1 MIGAVLAGGRST
13 RLGRDKTRLR
23 LPGDGRDM
31 LARTAD
37 LLAAC
42 TDEVVVSCRAD
53 AVPPGLPH
61 RAVPDLEEG
70 LGPFGGVWSLLRAVR
85 EPVLV
90 LSCDLPFMDEA
101 TLRRLVRARDA
112 RPAHALMTTYQQ
124 AETGYI
130 EALTAIYEPGC
141 LPFFEAARA
150 RGVRQ
155 INLVVPEERQARL
168 VYTRRESR
176 PFFNVN
182 FPADLER
189 ALSLAAGPQPPH
201 SDDSPAP
208 PPVRL
213 GSGKGQPP
221 TDIPR

>member
-42 TDEVVVSCRAD
+42 IDEVLVSCRAD
-53 AVPPGLPH
+53 AVPPHLPY

-90 LSCDLPFMDEA
+90 LSCDLPFMDAA
-101 TLRRLVRARDA
+101 TLRRLVKARDA
-112 RPAHALMTTYQQ
+112 RPADALMTTFQQ

-150 RGVRQ
+150 QGIRQ
-155 INLVVPEERQARL
+155 INLVVPEVRQARI
-168 VYTRRESR
+168 VYTRRDAR
-176 PFFNVN
+176 PFFNIN

-189 ALSLAAGPQPPH
+189 ALSLAAEPQT
-201 SDDSPAP
+201 AP
-208 PPVRL
+208 PAE
-213 GSGKGQPP
+213 S
-221 TDIPR
+221 

>member
-42 TDEVVVSCRAD
+42 TDEVLVSCRAD
-53 AVPPGLPH
+53 AVPPDLPY
-61 RAVPDLEEG
+61 RAVPDFEEG
-70 LGPFGGVWSLLRAVR
+70 LGPFGGVWSLLRVVR

-90 LSCDLPFMDEA
+90 LSCDLPFMDAA
-101 TLRRLVRARDA
+101 TLRRLVKTRVA
-112 RPAHALMTTYQQ
+112 RPADALMTTYQQ

-130 EALTAIYEPGC
+130 EALTAIYEPAC

-150 RGVRQ
+150 QGIRQ
-155 INLVVPEERQARL
+155 INLVVPEARQARI
-168 VYTRRESR
+168 VYTRREAR
-176 PFFNVN
+176 PFFNIN

-189 ALSLAAGPQPPH
+189 ALSLAAGPQA
-201 SDDSPAP
+201 SSPADFP
-208 PPVRL
+208 ENPPVPPRAD
-213 GSGKGQPP
+213 KGQPA
-221 TDIPR
+221 TDRR

>member
-42 TDEVVVSCRAD
+42 TGEVLVSCRAD
-53 AVPPGLPH
+53 AVPPDLPY
-61 RAVPDLEEG
+61 RAVPDCEEG

-90 LSCDLPFMDEA
+90 LSCDLPFMDAA
-101 TLRRLVRARDA
+101 TLRRLIKARDA
-112 RPAHALMTTYQQ
+112 RPADALMTTYQQ

-141 LPFFEAARA
+141 LPFFEAARVP
-150 RGVRQ
+150 GIRQ
-155 INLVVPEERQARL
+155 INLVIPEARQARI
-168 VYTRRESR
+168 VYTRSEAR
-176 PFFNVN
+176 PFFNIN

-189 ALSLAAGPQPPH
+189 ALSLAAGPPAAPAAPFPENPPAH
-201 SDDSPAP
+201 ACAD
-208 PPVRL
+208 
-213 GSGKGQPP
+213 KGQPP
-221 TDIPR
+221 TDTR

>member
-42 TDEVVVSCRAD
+42 TDEVLVSCRAD
-53 AVPPGLPH
+53 AVPPGLPC
-61 RAVPDLEEG
+61 RAVSDCEEG

-90 LSCDLPFMDEA
+90 LSCDLPFMDAA
-101 TLRRLVRARDA
+101 TLRRLVKARDA
-112 RPAHALMTTYQQ
+112 RPADALMTTYQQ

-141 LPFFEAARA
+141 LLFFEAARA
-150 RGVRQ
+150 RGIRQ
-155 INLVVPEERQARL
+155 INLVVPEARQARL
-168 VYTRRESR
+168 VYTRREAR
-176 PFFNVN
+176 PFFNIN

-189 ALSLAAGPQPPH
+189 ALSLAAGPPAA
-201 SDDSPAP
+201 SPASFP
-208 PPVRL
+208 EHPPVHACAD
-213 GSGKGQPP
+213 KAQPP
-221 TDIPR
+221 TDTR

>member
-13 RLGRDKTRLR
+13 RLGRDKTRLC

-42 TDEVVVSCRAD
+42 TDGVLVSCRAD
-53 AVPPGLPH
+53 AVPPDLPY

-90 LSCDLPFMDEA
+90 LSCDLPFMDAA
-101 TLRRLVRARDA
+101 TLRRLMKARDA
-112 RPAHALMTTYQQ
+112 RPADALMTTYQQ

-150 RGVRQ
+150 RGIRQ
-155 INLVVPEERQARL
+155 INLVVPEARQARI
-168 VYTRRESR
+168 VYTRGEAR
-176 PFFNVN
+176 PFFNIN

-189 ALSLAAGPQPPH
+189 ALSLAAGPQA
-201 SDDSPAP
+201 AP
-208 PPVRL
+208 PTDFSANTPV
-213 GSGKGQPP
+213 SSCADKGQPP
-221 TDIPR
+221 MDKR